1 MEIIITAKELID
13 KGIWDE
19 ACELLGINI
28 GAVNAGLMSSDY
40 RLSFTQEQANKIGLL
55 DLNL

>member
-28 GAVNAGLMSSDY
+28 GAVNAGCELY
-40 RLSFTQEQANKIGLL
+40 N
-55 DLNL
+55 